1 MRLNCSGQGKLAL
14 TFEPSLPAFSLRAD
28 RHLNTQKNRWV
39 AQQGIRVSRI
49 LFFSGLQLWLPSLVF
64 PVITFPWLASLAS
77 LFRLSTSQL
86 EFAAR

>member
-1 MRLNCSGQGKLAL
+1 M
-14 TFEPSLPAFSLRAD
+14 
-28 RHLNTQKNRWV
+28 

-64 PVITFPWLASLAS
+64 PVISFPWLASLAS
-77 LFRLSTSQL
+77 LFRLSKLLLGLPSPVFPAISFPWLASLVSLFRLSSSQL